1 MGPAILI
8 QQLADRLANIQ
19 VLTYEHFEVDG
30 IPQDKILVKEMEE
43 WAADQLHK
51 TSWFHLIDKDAI
63 LCADEVYNAH
73 FIARIAGIE
82 CGYGDIADE
91 VNEYGE

>member
-1 MGPAILI
+1 MGPAVLTY
-8 QQLADRLANIQ
+8 QLADRLANIQ
-19 VLTYEHFEVDG
+19 ILTYEHFGIDG
-30 IPQDKILVKEMEE
+30 IPQDQKVVKDMEE

-73 FIARIAGIE
+73 FIANIASNE
-82 CGYGDIADE
+82 CYYCDIADM
-91 VNEYGE
+91 VNKYGE

>member
-1 MGPAILI
+1 MGPAVLTN
-8 QQLADRLANIQ
+8 QLADKLANIQ
-19 VLTYEHFEVDG
+19 ILTYEHFGVDG
-30 IPQDKILVKEMEE
+30 IPQDKKLIKSMEE

-73 FIARIAGIE
+73 FIANIASNE
-82 CGYGDIADE
+82 CYYCDVENMVG
-91 VNEYGE
+91 